1 MLIDYLF
8 FESKKNNDMEK
19 IKNWYSPFIATVV
32 LLFTQAI
39 VFAQDATGSGG
50 SGSGSSSSS
59 STTTTTTSTTSIQP
73 WMWVV
78 GAIIVLIIIIALAR
92 GGSRDSSV
100 VVTKEKEV

>member
-1 MLIDYLF
+1 
-8 FESKKNNDMEK
+8 MEK
-19 IKNWYSPFIATVV
+19 IKNWISTFIATVV
-32 LLFTQAI
+32 LLLTQAI

-59 STTTTTTSTTSIQP
+59 TTTTTTTSSATIQP

-92 GGSRDSSV
+92 GGSRDSV
-100 VVTKEKEV
+100 VVTKEKEVV